1 MVPMPFW
8 KSVVRF
14 NVCIAEYPMF
24 RCACVHGVSASD
36 IVLRRV
42 KKPVGKKFI
51 RRNADASTNVEKMHV
66 VSLGY
71 QLESFL
77 FYKRERERERQ
88 LKVVLSTVSQLSFA
102 HERNSSVSFALFQP
116 LYDFRHIHYNHMWNI
131 HLPSTYKTLVTFGIC
146 CAVRYKPR

>member
-77 FYKRERERERQ
+77 FYKRERERKTTQSRSFHCFTAIICSRAEFQ
-88 LKVVLSTVSQLSFA
+88 CVICTVSTALRLPTPTLQS
-102 HERNSSVSFALFQP
+102 HVKYSSSV
-116 LYDFRHIHYNHMWNI
+116 DM
-131 HLPSTYKTLVTFGIC
+131 
-146 CAVRYKPR
+146 